1 LLQFEDVFVFYPIFV
16 DAVAAYGGIVGGLFF
31 LQRRLLYH
39 PGSMR
44 PTLADLAPLGVRE
57 VELATDDGLALFSWY
72 LPPRAGRPV
81 ITYFH
86 GNGGHIGYRAE
97 RLRRFAREGYGVLL
111 AEYRGYGGNPGVP
124 CEQGLFAD
132 GEAALDF
139 LADAGVRS
147 DEVVL
152 WGESLGSGV
161 AVYLAA
167 RHKVA
172 AVILEA
178 PYTSIAAAAQR
189 HYPFVP
195 AALLVRDRYDSLS
208 RIGRVAA
215 PLLVLHGERDMVVPA
230 RHGRKLLAAA
240 TAPKEGWFSPEA
252 SHENLPRF
260 GAVEAAVDFIER
272 RVRRREDQTKAEP
285 VAVAAN
291 FD

>member
-1 LLQFEDVFVFYPIFV
+1 MFYPIFV
-16 DAVAAYGGIVGGLFF
+16 DAVAAYGGIVAGLFF

-39 PGSMR
+39 PGSIR
-44 PTLADLAPLGVRE
+44 PALADLAVLGVRE
-57 VELATDDGLALFSWY
+57 IELTTEDGLTLFSWY

-81 ITYFH
+81 IAYFH
-86 GNGGHIGYRAE
+86 GNGGHVGYRAE

-111 AEYRGYGGNPGVP
+111 AEYRGYAGNPGLP
-124 CEQGLFAD
+124 CEDGLFAD

-139 LADAGVRS
+139 LADAGI
-147 DEVVL
+147 DPAEIVV

-178 PYTSIAAAAQR
+178 PYTSVAAAAQR

-195 AALLVRDRYDSLS
+195 AALLVRDRFDSLS
-208 RIGRVAA
+208 RVGRVTA

-230 RHGRKLLAAA
+230 RHGRALLAAA

-252 SHENLPRF
+252 SHENLARF
-260 GAVEAAVDFIER
+260 GALEAAIAFIDR
-272 RVRRREDQTKAEP
+272 RVRPVQPEP
-285 VAVAAN
+285 VAAAAN

>member
-1 LLQFEDVFVFYPIFV
+1 MFYPIFV
-16 DAVAAYGGIVGGLFF
+16 DAVAVYGGIVGGLFL

-39 PGSMR
+39 PGPTR
-44 PTLADLAPLGVRE
+44 PVLADLTRLGVRE
-57 VELATDDGLALFSWY
+57 VEFTTDDGLTLFSWY

-81 ITYFH
+81 ILYFH
-86 GNGGHIGYRAE
+86 GNGGHIGYRGE

-111 AEYRGYGGNPGVP
+111 AEYRGYAGNPGVP

-139 LADAGVRS
+139 LADSGVRS

-152 WGESLGSGV
+152 WGEFLGSGV

-172 AVILEA
+172 AIILEA
-178 PYTSIAAAAQR
+178 AYTSVAAAAQR
-189 HYPFVP
+189 RYPIVP
-195 AALLVRDRYDSLS
+195 AALLVRDRYNSLS

-230 RHGRKLLAAA
+230 RHGRRLLAAA
-240 TAPKEGWFSPEA
+240 TAPKEGWFSPKA
-252 SHENLPRF
+252 SHENLARF
-260 GAVEAAVDFIER
+260 GAIEAAIEFIER
-272 RVRRREDQTKAEP
+272 RVRRPEAGVGAEAEP
-285 VAVAAN
+285 VAVAES

>member
-1 LLQFEDVFVFYPIFV
+1 MFYPIFV
-16 DAVAAYGGIVGGLFF
+16 DAVAAYGGIVAGLFF

-39 PGSMR
+39 PGSIR
-44 PTLADLAPLGVRE
+44 PALADLAVLGVRE
-57 VELATDDGLALFSWY
+57 IELTTEDGLTLFSWY

-81 ITYFH
+81 IAYFH
-86 GNGGHIGYRAE
+86 GNGGHVGYRAE

-111 AEYRGYGGNPGVP
+111 AEYRGYAGNPGLP
-124 CEQGLFAD
+124 CEDGLFAD

-139 LADAGVRS
+139 LADAGI
-147 DEVVL
+147 DPAEIVV

-178 PYTSIAAAAQR
+178 PYTSVAAAAQR

-195 AALLVRDRYDSLS
+195 AALLVRDRFNSLS
-208 RIGRVAA
+208 RVGRVTA

-230 RHGRKLLAAA
+230 RHGRALLAAA

-252 SHENLPRF
+252 SHENLARF
-260 GAVEAAVDFIER
+260 GALEAAIAFIDR
-272 RVRRREDQTKAEP
+272 RVRPVQPEP
-285 VAVAAN
+285 VAAAAN